1 MQNEHSPSS
10 QPGVPE
16 TAAARPPL
24 TPSPKLAKARLATL
38 NIFFINGAALGI
50 WVPHIPI
57 VQSRL
62 ELGPAALGL
71 ALLGVG
77 AGSLIGMPTAGLL
90 VGRFGSRA
98 IATAGALVFPLLVV
112 VPVVAPGFSLLAA
125 GLFLFGLGNGVLDV
139 AMNAHAVGVE
149 RRYRRSIMTSFH
161 AAWSFG
167 GLAGAMAS
175 GPAIER
181 IPNPDVR
188 LAVLILPLLI
198 AAVWG
203 SRRLLHDLADHGR
216 STATIARP
224 RKALLGLGL
233 VALLALIGEGAM
245 TDWST
250 VYLYGEIGAGSTVA
264 AAGYAAFAL
273 AMAIGRVGGDAAIRR
288 VGRLAVLAWSA
299 RLGALGMAVALLVP
313 RPAVVLAGF
322 ALVGLGAANVIPI
335 LFTTAGQISPDAP
348 GKAIAAVA
356 GLGYIGLLSGPI
368 LIGSTAEA
376 LTLPAGLA
384 LVALAYLFVSFG
396 ARVARAPSDC

>member
-1 MQNEHSPSS
+1 MHKEHSPSS
-10 QPGVPE
+10 QPAASE
-16 TAAARPPL
+16 AAAGRSPFTVPPSL
-24 TPSPKLAKARLATL
+24 VRARLAVL
-38 NIFFINGAALGI
+38 SIFFVNGAALGI

-77 AGSLIGMPTAGLL
+77 AGSLIGMPTAGVL
-90 VGRFGSRA
+90 VSRFGSRVV
-98 IATAGALVFPLLVV
+98 ATAGALVFPLLVA
-112 VPVVAPGFSLLAA
+112 VPVLAPGFPVLAA

-161 AAWSFG
+161 AAWSVG

-181 IPNPDVR
+181 IPSPGFR
-188 LAVLILPLLI
+188 LTVLILPLLI

-203 SRRLLHDLADHGR
+203 YCRLLRDLADHGS

-233 VALLALIGEGAM
+233 VAMLALIGEGAM
-245 TDWST
+245 ADWST

-273 AMAIGRVGGDAAIRR
+273 AMAIGRIGGDTAIRR
-288 VGRLAVLAWSA
+288 VGRRTVLVWSA
-299 RLGALGMAVALLVP
+299 RLGAAGMALALLIP
-313 RPAVVLAGF
+313 HPAVVLAGF

-348 GKAIAAVA
+348 GKSIAAVA
-356 GLGYIGLLSGPI
+356 GLGYIGLLSGPL

-376 LTLPAGLA
+376 LTLPAGLS
-384 LVALAYLFVSFG
+384 LVAIAYLFVSFG
-396 ARVARAPSDC
+396 ASVVRGLSER